1 MRRAERTAV
10 GAAAGFNPL
19 ALTYLNRLSDH
30 LFVLV
35 KGVIGMA
42 QQKDM
47 TGQRSQQLMQ
57 KRILFQAIAIILAIL
72 LLLVLRSGS

>member
-1 MRRAERTAV
+1 MKWILIPLLV
-10 GAAAGFNPL
+10 LAAG
-19 ALTYLNRLSDH
+19 AT

-42 QQKDM
+42 QQKDI
-47 TGQRSQQLMQ
+47 TGQRSQALMQ

-72 LLLVLRSGS
+72 LLLVMRSGN